1 MWRFDYA
8 WPTRKLALEVDGGLF
23 TQGRHTRGLGRL
35 GDMEKL
41 SSGAI
46 GGWRVLYVS
55 PAQLRNGLALMLV
68 AKFFEHNR

>member
-23 TQGRHTRGLGRL
+23 TQGRHTRGSGRL

-41 SSGAI
+41 SEAAI
-46 GGWRVLYVS
+46 LGWRVLYVS
-55 PAQLRNGLALMLV
+55 PAQLRNGHALLLLGR
-68 AKFFEHNR
+68 AIGPGP